1 MRRRFTGLAV
11 KVSRGFWTKGA
22 QVIRNVKA
30 WTMVAAILAG
40 GVASGT
46 AWAYEEIP
54 VQDGGSITGKVVLAG
69 PVPEPRVFPLV
80 LYPFGP
86 FCKKISDGKGHI
98 VLEEFIVG
106 AGGGLSDAVVAVQRV
121 DQGKPFPPIAADFE
135 VVDCMY
141 HPADVPDS
149 EQFAVNER
157 GKLHHEHPLVS
168 VIRNPQRISVINKDP
183 VIHNSQVFQS
193 ERGNI
198 VLNFPIPVSTEPRG
212 GVIQLQPG
220 KRIAQ
225 MICGMHEFMQ
235 SWSYVVE
242 NPYYAKTR
250 KNGEFTIDNIPPGT
264 YRVVAWHPH
273 LDPIEQEVTVAAN
286 DTATLTFE
294 FDGGQVVRPLYER
307 QEKFRIGPEAR
318 PHDHLEQCEPPYC
331 DR

>member
-1 MRRRFTGLAV
+1 MIR
-11 KVSRGFWTKGA
+11 KVRLWT
-22 QVIRNVKA
+22 I
-30 WTMVAAILAG
+30 VAGILAG
-40 GVASGT
+40 VAASGT
-46 AWAYEEIP
+46 AIAYEEIT
-54 VQDGGSITGKVVLAG
+54 VKNGGSITGKVVLTG
-69 PVPEPRVFPLV
+69 PTPEPRVFPLV

-121 DQGKPFPPIAADFE
+121 DKGKPFAPISADFV

-157 GKLHHEHPLVS
+157 GKLRHEHPLVS
-168 VIRNPQRISVINKDP
+168 VIRNPQPISVINKDP
-183 VIHNSQVFQS
+183 IIHNSQIFQS

-212 GVIQLQPG
+212 GVIHLQPG

-235 SWSYVVE
+235 TWSYAVD

-250 KNGEFTIDNIPPGT
+250 KNGEFTIDNIPPGI

-273 LDPIEQEVTVAAN
+273 LAPTEQEVTVGPN
-286 DTATLTFE
+286 GESTLTFE
-294 FDGGQVVRPLYER
+294 FDGAQVVRPLYES
-307 QEKFRIGPEAR
+307 QAKFRIGPEAH
-318 PHDHLEQCEPPYC
+318 PHDNIESCEAPYC
-331 DR
+331 EH

>member
-1 MRRRFTGLAV
+1 MR
-11 KVSRGFWTKGA
+11 
-22 QVIRNVKA
+22 RNVKV
-30 WTMVAAILAG
+30 WTMVAGMLAG
-40 GVASGT
+40 LAVGGT
-46 AWAYEEIP
+46 ALAYEEIA
-54 VQDGGSITGKVVLAG
+54 VKNGGSITGKVLLTG

-98 VLEEFIVG
+98 LLEEFIVG
-106 AGGGLSDAVVAVQRV
+106 AEGGLADAVVAVQRV
-121 DQGKPFPPIAADFE
+121 DKGKPFEPIASDFE

-149 EQFAVNER
+149 EQFAVSER
-157 GKLHHEHPLVS
+157 GTLRHEHPLIS
-168 VIRNPQRISVINKDP
+168 VIRSPQHISVINKDP

-212 GVIQLQPG
+212 GVIELQKG

-235 SWSYVVE
+235 TWMYSVD

-250 KNGEFTIDNIPPGT
+250 KGGEFSIDNIPPGT
-264 YRVVAWHPH
+264 YRVAAWHPH
-273 LDPIEQEVTVAAN
+273 LQTIEQEITVEPDA
-286 DTATLTFE
+286 TSTLTFE
-294 FDGGQVVRPLYER
+294 FDGGQVVRPLYES
-307 QEKFRIGPEAR
+307 QAKFRIGPEAR
-318 PHDHLEQCEPPYC
+318 PHDHLESCEPPYC
-331 DR
+331 DP

>member
-1 MRRRFTGLAV
+1 MNWL
-11 KVSRGFWTKGA
+11 
-22 QVIRNVKA
+22 
-30 WTMVAAILAG
+30 TMVAALVAG
-40 GVASGT
+40 VTTSGT
-46 AWAYEEIP
+46 AVAYEEIA
-54 VQDGGSITGKVVLAG
+54 VKNGGSITGRVVLTGA
-69 PVPEPRVFPLV
+69 VPEPRVFPLV

-106 AGGGLSDAVVAVQRV
+106 AGGGLSDAVVSVQRV
-121 DQGKPFPPIAADFE
+121 DKGKPFASISSDFV
-135 VVDCMY
+135 VVDCMF

-157 GKLHHEHPLVS
+157 GNLRHEHPLVS
-168 VIRNPQRISVINKDP
+168 VIRNPQPISVINKDP
-183 VIHNSQVFQS
+183 IIHNSQIFQS

-212 GVIQLQPG
+212 GLIHLQPG

-235 SWSYVVE
+235 SWSYAVD

-250 KNGEFTIDNIPPGT
+250 KDGEFTIDNIPPGT

-273 LDPIEQEVTVAAN
+273 LAPTEQEVTVAPNGA
-286 DTATLTFE
+286 ATLTFE
-294 FDGGQVVRPLYER
+294 FDGNQVVRPLYES
-307 QEKFRIGPEAR
+307 QEKFRVGPEAH
-318 PHDHLEQCEPPYC
+318 PHEHLESCEAPYC
-331 DR
+331 DQ